1 MANTVITGGTNG
13 IGKALAAR
21 LAREGHRVA
30 VVGRSA
36 TAPEGVELVRGD
48 LGTVA
53 GTLAVADE
61 LAARFDVVDHLVL
74 GAGRFSRRRVVT
86 ADGLEHTFALHAVS
100 RFVLVERL
108 LPVVERSAA
117 PVVVSVCGVA
127 GPRGPGIRW
136 DDLALSRRYRA
147 FAAVSQASRAADL
160 LGAGFADRHPGS
172 AVRYVLH
179 NPMFVD
185 SGLGA
190 QVGGLRGKALDVVAR
205 RFARSVD
212 DAADQ
217 VRRFLADPPT
227 APLTASRAGAF
238 VPLDRPEFDRATAAR
253 LHAVLDAI
261 TGLGRA

>member
-1 MANTVITGGTNG
+1 MANAVITGGTNG
-13 IGKALAAR
+13 IGRSLAER

-36 TAPEGVELVRGD
+36 DAPAGVELIRGD
-48 LGTVA
+48 LSTLAGMAAVVAEVA
-53 GTLAVADE
+53 G
-61 LAARFDVVDHLVL
+61 RFDVVDRLVL
-74 GAGRFSRRRVVT
+74 GAGRFQRRRVLT
-86 ADGLEHTFALHAVS
+86 EDGLEHMFALYAVS

-108 LPVVERSAA
+108 LPVLERSTS

-136 DDLALSRRYRA
+136 DDLALDRRYRA
-147 FAAVSQASRAADL
+147 SWAVSQGSRAADL

-172 AVRYVLH
+172 PVRYVLH

-190 QVGGLRGKALDVVAR
+190 QVGGLRGRALDLVAK
-205 RFARSVD
+205 RFARPVA

-217 VRRFLADPPT
+217 VHRFLAPPPT
-227 APLTASRAGAF
+227 APLTASRAGRP
-238 VPLDRPEFDRATAAR
+238 VDLDRPDLDRTAAAR
-253 LHAVLDAI
+253 LYALLDCI
-261 TGLGRA
+261 TANSAA

>member
-36 TAPEGVELVRGD
+36 VAPEGVELIRGD

-53 GTLAVADE
+53 GTVAVADE
-61 LAARFDVVDHLVL
+61 VAARFDVVDHLVL
-74 GAGRFSRRRVVT
+74 GAGRFSPRRVIT

-100 RFVLVERL
+100 RFALVDRLMPVL
-108 LPVVERSAA
+108 SAGA
-117 PVVVSVCGVA
+117 VVVSVCGVA
-127 GPRGPGIRW
+127 GLRGPGIRW
-136 DDLALSRRYRA
+136 DDPALGGRYRA
-147 FAAVSQASRAADL
+147 FHAVSQASRATDL
-160 LGAGFADRHPGS
+160 LGAGFADRYPGS
-172 AVRYVLH
+172 SVRYVLH

-205 RFARSVD
+205 LFARTVA

-217 VRRFLADPPT
+217 VHRFLADPPA
-227 APLTASRAGAF
+227 APFTASRAGAP
-238 VPLDRPEFDRATAAR
+238 VALDRPEFDRTTAAR
-253 LHAVLDAI
+253 LYAVLDRI
-261 TGLGRA
+261 TASSAT

>member
-13 IGKALAAR
+13 IGRALAAR

-36 TAPEGVELVRGD
+36 VAPEGVELIRGD

-53 GTLAVADE
+53 GTAAVADE
-61 LAARFDVVDHLVL
+61 VAARFDVVDHLVL
-74 GAGRFSRRRVVT
+74 GAGRFSPRRVIT

-100 RFVLVERL
+100 RFALVDRL
-108 LPVVERSAA
+108 LPVLPTGA
-117 PVVVSVCGVA
+117 VVVSVCGVA
-127 GPRGPGIRW
+127 GLRGPGIRW
-136 DDLALSRRYRA
+136 DDLALSGRYRA
-147 FAAVSQASRAADL
+147 FHAVSQASRATDL
-160 LGAGFADRHPGS
+160 LGAGFADRYPGS

-190 QVGGLRGKALDVVAR
+190 QVGGLRGKALDVVAGL
-205 RFARSVD
+205 FARNVA

-217 VRRFLADPPT
+217 VHRFLADPPT
-227 APLTASRAGAF
+227 APLTASRAGTPVA
-238 VPLDRPEFDRATAAR
+238 LDRPEFDRATAAR
-253 LHAVLDAI
+253 LYTVMEGI
-261 TGLGRA
+261 TAACST

>member
-1 MANTVITGGTNG
+1 MANAVITGGTNG
-13 IGKALAAR
+13 IGRALAER

-36 TAPEGVELVRGD
+36 AAPAGVELVRGD

-53 GTLAVADE
+53 GTAAVAGQ
-61 LAARFDVVDHLVL
+61 LASQFDVVDHLVL
-74 GAGRFSRRRVVT
+74 GAGRFNPRRVIT
-86 ADGLEHTFALHAVS
+86 ADGLEHTFALYAVS
-100 RFVLVERL
+100 RFLLVERL
-108 LPVVERSAA
+108 LPVLERSAA
-117 PVVVSVCGVA
+117 PVVVSLCGVA

-136 DDLALSRRYRA
+136 DDLAHHRGYRP
-147 FAAVSQASRAADL
+147 FHAVSQGARAADL

-190 QVGGLRGKALDVVAR
+190 QVGGLRGRALDVAAR
-205 RFARSVD
+205 LFARSTAT
-212 DAADQ
+212 AAGQ
-217 VRRFLADPPT
+217 VHRFLVDPPA
-227 APLTASRAGAF
+227 APLTASRAGTP

-253 LHAVLDAI
+253 LYALLDGFTA
-261 TGLGRA
+261 